1 MAVAYPRL
9 ADSNRL
15 EHDGLVGAISGHDA
29 HVQQRRVL
37 VLGATGYVGGRLVP
51 ELVGAGF
58 AVRCLTRTP
67 AGLSGTQW
75 APDVEVVEG
84 DLSDLSS
91 IAAAFEDVDQIV
103 YLVHSL
109 GVGDD
114 FMQQERVTAHHA
126 RVAAERAG
134 VGHIVY
140 VGGLGDDSDTLSPHL
155 QSRHDVGVELAAG
168 DVPVTELRAAII
180 LGAGSA
186 SFEMLRSL
194 VEVLPA
200 MLAPRWVTS
209 TRVQPIAIS
218 DLLTYLVAAIRRGP
232 VDHHDIVEIGARE
245 EFSYRGLMH
254 TYADVAGLRRRLI
267 IPIPFLTPRLSAH
280 WVNLV
285 TPLPKALADSLIGS
299 LKNDVVVTDDSASA
313 LSDHEPL
320 GVVAAIEAA
329 LSAIEDLD
337 IPTRWSGY
345 SSRQLA
351 ARPAPWD
358 PDWAGGTVYEDRRTL
373 TVAAPVENVQRVV
386 RGVGGERGWYG
397 FGPLWAVRGALDK
410 LVGGVGLRR
419 GRRHPDDIMVG
430 EALDFWRVDAV
441 DDDLFRLHAEMKVP
455 GDAWLEW
462 RTSPAAGGTE
472 VTQRA
477 RFVPRGIFGRLYW
490 WVLVP
495 VHAVIFPAML
505 RRMMRAAGEV
515 V

>member
-1 MAVAYPRL
+1 MEP
-9 ADSNRL
+9 
-15 EHDGLVGAISGHDA
+15 
-29 HVQQRRVL
+29 QQRVL

-51 ELVGAGF
+51 ELLQSGF
-58 AVRCLTRTP
+58 VVRCLTRTP
-67 AGLSGTQW
+67 QGLSGTAW
-75 APDVEVVEG
+75 AHDVEVVDG
-84 DLSDLSS
+84 DLSALSS
-91 IAAAFEDVDQIV
+91 IGAAFDDVDHVV

-114 FMQQERVTAHHA
+114 FMQQEQVTARNA

-134 VGHIVY
+134 VRHFVY
-140 VGGLGDDSDTLSPHL
+140 VGGLGAHGDSLSPHL
-155 QSRHDVGVELAAG
+155 RSRQDVGAELAAG
-168 DVPVTELRAAII
+168 SVAVTELRAAII

-200 MLAPRWVTS
+200 MLAPRWVIQ
-209 TRVQPIAIS
+209 TRVQPIAIA

-232 VDHHDIVEIGARE
+232 GEHHDIIEVGAPDE
-245 EFSYRGLMH
+245 YTYRGLMH
-254 TYADVAGLRRRLI
+254 AYADIAGLRRRWI
-267 IPIPFLTPRLSAH
+267 IPVPFLTPRLSAH

-299 LKNDVVVTDDSASA
+299 LKNDVVVTDRSAEKLSA
-313 LSDHEPL
+313 HQPMSVEE
-320 GVVAAIEAA
+320 AIEFA
-329 LSAIEDLD
+329 LSAVADLD

-358 PDWAGGTVYEDRRTL
+358 PDWAGGTVYEDCRTM
-373 TVAAPVENVQRVV
+373 TVNAPASDVQRVV

-397 FGPLWAVRGALDK
+397 FGPLWAIRGAVDK
-410 LVGGVGLRR
+410 VFGGVGLRR
-419 GRRHPDDIMVG
+419 GRRHPDDIAVG
-430 EALDFWRVDAV
+430 EALDFWRVDAL

-462 RTSPAAGGTE
+462 RTSPAPDGEATI

-477 RFVPRGIFGRLYW
+477 RFVPRGIFGRAYW

-495 VHAVIFPAML
+495 FHSVIFPAML
-505 RRMMRAAGEV
+505 HRMMRTVAPQA
-515 V
+515 

>member
-1 MAVAYPRL
+1 MER
-9 ADSNRL
+9 S
-15 EHDGLVGAISGHDA
+15 H
-29 HVQQRRVL
+29 RVL

-51 ELVGAGF
+51 ELLDAGF
-58 AVRCLTRTP
+58 DVRCLTRTP
-67 AGLSGTQW
+67 NAFTGTEW
-75 APDVEVVEG
+75 APRVEVAEG

-91 IAAAFEDVDQIV
+91 IGSAFDDVDQVV

-114 FMQQERVTAHHA
+114 FMQQEQVTAQHA
-126 RVAAERAG
+126 RLAAERAG

-140 VGGLGDDSDTLSPHL
+140 VGGLGDDDDTLSPHL
-155 QSRHDVGVELAAG
+155 QSRHDVGVELASG
-168 DVPVTELRAAII
+168 VVPVTELRAAII

-232 VDHHDIVEIGARE
+232 VDEHDVIEIGARE
-245 EFSYRGLMH
+245 EFTYRGLMH

-267 IPIPFLTPRLSAH
+267 IPVPFLTPRLSAH
-280 WVNLV
+280 WVNVV

-299 LKNDVVVTDDSASA
+299 LKNDVIVTDDSAAA

-320 GVVAAIEAA
+320 GVAEAIEAA
-329 LSAIEDLD
+329 LSAVEDLD

-358 PDWAGGTVYEDRRTL
+358 PDWAGGTVYEDRRTV
-373 TVAAPVENVQRVV
+373 TVAAPAESVQRVV

-397 FGPLWAVRGALDK
+397 FGPLWAMRGAVDK

-441 DDDLFRLHAEMKVP
+441 EEDLFRLHAEMKVP

-462 RTSPAAGGTE
+462 RTATVADGTE

-477 RFVPRGIFGRLYW
+477 RFVPRGILGRLYW

-495 VHAVIFPAML
+495 FHALIFPAML
-505 RRMMRAAGEV
+505 RRMMRAAGDV

>member
-1 MAVAYPRL
+1 MEPR
-9 ADSNRL
+9 
-15 EHDGLVGAISGHDA
+15 
-29 HVQQRRVL
+29 QRIL

-51 ELVGAGF
+51 ELLQAGF
-58 AVRCLTRTP
+58 TVRCLTRTP
-67 AGLSGTQW
+67 QGLSGTAW
-75 APDVEVVEG
+75 ADDVEVVEG

-91 IAAAFEDVDQIV
+91 VSAAMDGVDQVV

-114 FMQQERVTAHHA
+114 FMQQEQVTARNA
-126 RVAAERAG
+126 RLAAEEAG

-140 VGGLGDDSDTLSPHL
+140 VGGLGDDADDLSPHL
-155 QSRHDVGVELAAG
+155 RSRHDVGAELASG
-168 DVPVTELRAAII
+168 TVPVTELRAAII

-200 MLAPRWVTS
+200 MLAPRWVTQ
-209 TRVQPIAIS
+209 TRVQPIAIA
-218 DLLTYLVAAIRRGP
+218 DLLTYLVAAIGRGP
-232 VDHHDIVEIGARE
+232 VDSHDIVEVGAPDHYT
-245 EFSYRGLMH
+245 YRGLMH
-254 TYADVAGLRRRLI
+254 AYADIAGLRRRWI
-267 IPIPFLTPRLSAH
+267 IPVPFLTPRLSAH

-299 LKNDVVVTDDSASA
+299 LKNDVVVTNPSAQA
-313 LSDHEPL
+313 LSDHQPMSVE
-320 GVVAAIEAA
+320 AAIESA
-329 LSAIEDLD
+329 LSAVEDLD

-358 PDWAGGTVYEDRRTL
+358 PDWAGGTVYEDCRAIA
-373 TVAAPVENVQRVV
+373 VDAPASDVQRVV

-397 FGPLWAVRGALDK
+397 FGPLWAVRGAVDK
-410 LVGGVGLRR
+410 VFGGVGLRR
-419 GRRHPDDIMVG
+419 GRRHPDDIAVG
-430 EALDFWRVDAV
+430 EALDFWRVDALE
-441 DDDLFRLHAEMKVP
+441 DDLFRLHAEMKVP

-462 RTSPAAGGTE
+462 RTAPAPDGVATI

-477 RFVPRGIFGRLYW
+477 RFVPRGIVGRAYW

-495 VHAVIFPAML
+495 FHSFIFPVML
-505 RRMMRAAGEV
+505 RRMMRAVGHRE
-515 V
+515 